1 MERPFTLDHLD
12 HIVLRVRD
20 LQRSLA
26 FYKMLG
32 AGGQREV
39 AAGTVMQIA
48 AAPNQSLIFQERAD
62 YASTE
67 PGSIDHINLTIQASN
82 IFDVADYLREN
93 EATIVRGPEE
103 GRAGPTVYV
112 ADPDGY
118 VLEIRIARE
127 R

>member
-12 HIVLRVRD
+12 HIVLRVRN

-26 FYKMLG
+26 FYRMLG

-39 AAGTVMQIA
+39 AAGTVLQV
-48 AAPNQSLIFQERAD
+48 APNQSLIFQQRSD
-62 YASTE
+62 YSPATV
-67 PGSIDHINLTIQASN
+67 GSVDHINLTIQARS
-82 IFDVADYLREN
+82 IFDVGDYLRQNGAE
-93 EATIVRGPEE
+93 IVRGPEE

-112 ADPDGY
+112 HDPDGY
-118 VLEIRIARE
+118 MLEIRIARD